1 MLVRDD
7 TEISFYLCKRET
19 IKKEEKMKLA
29 EALSIR
35 KDLQTRISQLSSRL
49 MNNVKIQEGDE
60 PAEDP
65 KDLFKELD
73 SCLKQLEEYIYRINL
88 TNLHTMSGKKS
99 LTQLLAE
106 RDVLTKRV
114 SVMQEVFNQASSS
127 SGERYSRSEIKY
139 VTTVDVKALRKQ
151 IDKQSAQLRQLD
163 IEIQS
168 LSFSTEL
175 I

>member
-1 MLVRDD
+1 
-7 TEISFYLCKRET
+7 
-19 IKKEEKMKLA
+19 MKLA

-35 KDLQTRISQLSSRL
+35 KDLQTRISQLSARL
-49 MNNVKIQEGDE
+49 ASNVKVQEGDE

-65 KDLFKELD
+65 KELFKELD

-88 TNLHTMSGKKS
+88 TNMRTMSGEKT
-99 LTQLLAE
+99 LTQLMAE

-114 SVMQEVFNQASSS
+114 EVMQNVFDQASSS
-127 SGERYSRSEIKY
+127 SERYSRSEIKF
-139 VTTVDVKALRKQ
+139 VTTIDIKALRKQ
-151 IDKQSAQLRQLD
+151 IDKLSSQLRQLD

-168 LSFSTEL
+168 INFSTDL

>member
-1 MLVRDD
+1 
-7 TEISFYLCKRET
+7 
-19 IKKEEKMKLA
+19 MKLA

-49 MNNVKIQEGDE
+49 VNNVRVQEGDE

-65 KDLFKELD
+65 KELLKELD

-88 TNLHTMSGKKS
+88 TNMRTMSGEKT
-99 LTQLLAE
+99 LTQLMAE

-114 SVMQEVFNQASSS
+114 EVMQNVFNQASSS
-127 SGERYSRSEIKY
+127 SERYSRSEIKF
-139 VTTVDVKALRKQ
+139 VTTIDIKALRKQ
-151 IDKQSAQLRQLD
+151 IDKLSSQLRQLD
-163 IEIQS
+163 IEIQAIN
-168 LSFSTEL
+168 FSTEL

>member
-1 MLVRDD
+1 
-7 TEISFYLCKRET
+7 
-19 IKKEEKMKLA
+19 MKLA

-35 KDLQTRISQLSSRL
+35 KDLQTRISQLSARL
-49 MNNVKIQEGDE
+49 ASNVRVQEGDE

-65 KDLFKELD
+65 KELFKELD

-88 TNLHTMSGKKS
+88 TNIRTMSGEKT
-99 LTQLLAE
+99 LTQLMAE

-114 SVMQEVFNQASSS
+114 EVMQNVFNQASSTN
-127 SGERYSRSEIKY
+127 ERYSRSEIKF
-139 VTTVDVKALRKQ
+139 VTTIDIKALRKQ
-151 IDKQSAQLRQLD
+151 IDKLSSQLRQLD

-168 LSFSTEL
+168 INFATDL

>member
-1 MLVRDD
+1 
-7 TEISFYLCKRET
+7 
-19 IKKEEKMKLA
+19 MKLA

-35 KDLQTRISQLSSRL
+35 KDLQTRISDLSARL
-49 MNNVKIQEGDE
+49 RNNVRIQEGDE

-88 TNLHTMSGKKS
+88 TNMRTMSGEKT
-99 LTQLLAE
+99 LTQLMAE

-114 SVMQEVFNQASSS
+114 GVLQDVFNQAASSS
-127 SGERYSRSEIKY
+127 SERYSRSEIKY
-139 VTTVDVKALRKQ
+139 MTTIDVKAMRKQ
-151 IDKQSAQLRQLD
+151 IDKLSAQLRKLD

-168 LSFSTEL
+168 INFSTEL

>member
-1 MLVRDD
+1 
-7 TEISFYLCKRET
+7 
-19 IKKEEKMKLA
+19 MKLA

-35 KDLQTRISQLSSRL
+35 KDLQTRISQLSARL
-49 MNNVKIQEGDE
+49 ASNVKVQEGDE

-65 KDLFKELD
+65 KELFKELD

-88 TNLHTMSGKKS
+88 TNMRTMSGEKT
-99 LTQLLAE
+99 LTQLMAE

-114 SVMQEVFNQASSS
+114 EVMQNVFSQASSTN
-127 SGERYSRSEIKY
+127 ERYSRSEIKF
-139 VTTVDVKALRKQ
+139 VTTIDIKALRKQ
-151 IDKQSAQLRQLD
+151 IDKLSSQLRQLD

-168 LSFSTEL
+168 INFATDL

>member
-1 MLVRDD
+1 
-7 TEISFYLCKRET
+7 
-19 IKKEEKMKLA
+19 MKLA

-35 KDLQTRISQLSSRL
+35 KDLETRVNQLSTRL
-49 MNNVKIQEGDE
+49 MSNVRVQEGDE

-65 KDLFKELD
+65 KDLLKELD

-88 TNLHTMSGKKS
+88 TNMRTMSGEKS

-114 SVMQEVFNQASSS
+114 SVMQEVFKQASSS
-127 SGERYSRSEIKY
+127 SERYSRSEIKF

-151 IDKQSAQLRQLD
+151 IDKLSAQLRQLD

-168 LSFSTEL
+168 INFSTEL

>member
-1 MLVRDD
+1 
-7 TEISFYLCKRET
+7 
-19 IKKEEKMKLA
+19 MKLA

-35 KDLQTRISQLSSRL
+35 KELQTRISQLSSRL

-88 TNLHTMSGKKS
+88 TNLHTVSGKKS
-99 LTQLLAE
+99 LTQMLAE

-114 SVMQEVFNQASSS
+114 SVLQEVFNQASSS
-127 SGERYSRSEIKY
+127 SSERYSRSEIKY

-151 IDKQSAQLRQLD
+151 SDKLSAQLRQLD

>member
-1 MLVRDD
+1 
-7 TEISFYLCKRET
+7 
-19 IKKEEKMKLA
+19 MKLA

-49 MNNVKIQEGDE
+49 SNNVRIQEGDE

-73 SCLKQLEEYIYRINL
+73 SCLKQLEEYIYRINV
-88 TNLHTMSGKKS
+88 TNLQTMSGKKS

-106 RDVLTKRV
+106 RDVLTMRV
-114 SVMQEVFNQASSS
+114 NVMQDVFRQAASSPS
-127 SGERYSRSEIKY
+127 ERYSRSEIKF
-139 VTTVDVKALRKQ
+139 VTTVDVKDLRKQ
-151 IDKQSAQLRQLD
+151 IDKLSAQLRQLD

-168 LSFSTEL
+168 INFSTEL

>member
-1 MLVRDD
+1 
-7 TEISFYLCKRET
+7 
-19 IKKEEKMKLA
+19 MKLA

-49 MNNVKIQEGDE
+49 VSNVKVQEGDE
-60 PAEDP
+60 PAEEP
-65 KDLFKELD
+65 KELFKELD

-88 TNLHTMSGKKS
+88 TNLQTMCGKKS
-99 LTQLLAE
+99 LTQLMAE

-114 SVMQEVFNQASSS
+114 GVMQEVFNQASSTND
-127 SGERYSRSEIKY
+127 RYSRSEIKY
-139 VTTVDVKALRKQ
+139 VTTIDIKALRKQ
-151 IDKQSAQLRQLD
+151 IDKLSAQLRKLD

-168 LSFSTEL
+168 INFSTEL

>member
-1 MLVRDD
+1 
-7 TEISFYLCKRET
+7 
-19 IKKEEKMKLA
+19 MKLA

-49 MNNVKIQEGDE
+49 VSNVKVQEGDE
-60 PAEDP
+60 PAEEP
-65 KDLFKELD
+65 KELFKELD

-88 TNLHTMSGKKS
+88 TNMRTMSGEKT
-99 LTQLLAE
+99 LTQLMAE

-114 SVMQEVFNQASSS
+114 EVMQNVFNQASSTN
-127 SGERYSRSEIKY
+127 ERYSRSEIKF
-139 VTTVDVKALRKQ
+139 VTTIDIKALRKQ
-151 IDKQSAQLRQLD
+151 IDKLSSQLRQLD

-168 LSFSTEL
+168 INFSTDL

>member
-1 MLVRDD
+1 
-7 TEISFYLCKRET
+7 
-19 IKKEEKMKLA
+19 MKLA

-35 KDLQTRISQLSSRL
+35 KDLQTRISELTARL
-49 MNNVKIQEGDE
+49 MNNVKRQEGDE

-65 KDLFKELD
+65 KDLLKELD
-73 SCLKQLEEYIYRINL
+73 SCLKQLEEYIYRINV
-88 TNLHTMSGKKS
+88 TNMRTMCGKKT
-99 LTQLLAE
+99 LTQLMAE

-114 SVMQEVFNQASSS
+114 SVLQEVFKHASSS
-127 SGERYSRSEIKY
+127 SSERYSRSEIKY

-151 IDKQSAQLRQLD
+151 IDKLSAQLRQLD

-168 LSFSTEL
+168 INFSTEL

>member
-1 MLVRDD
+1 
-7 TEISFYLCKRET
+7 
-19 IKKEEKMKLA
+19 MKLA

-35 KDLQTRISQLSSRL
+35 KDLQTRISQLSARL
-49 MNNVKIQEGDE
+49 ASNVKVQEGDE

-65 KDLFKELD
+65 KELFKELD

-88 TNLHTMSGKKS
+88 TNMRTMSGEKT
-99 LTQLLAE
+99 LTQLMAE

-114 SVMQEVFNQASSS
+114 EVMQNVFNQASSTN
-127 SGERYSRSEIKY
+127 ERYSRSEIKF
-139 VTTVDVKALRKQ
+139 VTTIDIKALRKQ
-151 IDKQSAQLRQLD
+151 IDKLSSQLRQLD

-168 LSFSTEL
+168 INFATDL

>member
-1 MLVRDD
+1 
-7 TEISFYLCKRET
+7 
-19 IKKEEKMKLA
+19 MKLA

-35 KDLQTRISQLSSRL
+35 KDLQTRISQLSARL
-49 MNNVKIQEGDE
+49 ASNVKVQEGDE

-65 KDLFKELD
+65 KELFKELD

-88 TNLHTMSGKKS
+88 TNMRTMSGEKT
-99 LTQLLAE
+99 LTQLMAE

-114 SVMQEVFNQASSS
+114 EVMQNVFNQASSTN
-127 SGERYSRSEIKY
+127 ERYSRSEIKF
-139 VTTVDVKALRKQ
+139 VTTIDIKALRKQ
-151 IDKQSAQLRQLD
+151 IDKLSSQLRQLD

-168 LSFSTEL
+168 INFSTDL

>member
-1 MLVRDD
+1 
-7 TEISFYLCKRET
+7 
-19 IKKEEKMKLA
+19 MKLA

-35 KDLQTRISQLSSRL
+35 KDLQTRISQLSARL
-49 MNNVKIQEGDE
+49 ASNVRVQEGDE

-65 KDLFKELD
+65 KELFKELD

-88 TNLHTMSGKKS
+88 TNMRTMSGEKT
-99 LTQLLAE
+99 LTQLMAE

-114 SVMQEVFNQASSS
+114 EVMQNVFNQASSTN
-127 SGERYSRSEIKY
+127 ERYSRSEIKF
-139 VTTVDVKALRKQ
+139 VTTIDIKALRKQ
-151 IDKQSAQLRQLD
+151 IDKLSSQLRQLD

-168 LSFSTEL
+168 INFATDL

>member
-1 MLVRDD
+1 
-7 TEISFYLCKRET
+7 
-19 IKKEEKMKLA
+19 MKLA

-49 MNNVKIQEGDE
+49 SNNVRIQEGDE
-60 PAEDP
+60 PAEDA

-73 SCLKQLEEYIYRINL
+73 SCLKQLEEYIYRINV
-88 TNLHTMSGKKS
+88 TNLQTMSGKKS

-106 RDVLTKRV
+106 RDVLTMRV
-114 SVMQEVFNQASSS
+114 NVMQDVFRQAASSS
-127 SGERYSRSEIKY
+127 SERYSRSEIKF
-139 VTTVDVKALRKQ
+139 VTTVDVKDLRKQ
-151 IDKQSAQLRQLD
+151 IDKLSAQLRQLD

-168 LSFSTEL
+168 INFSTEL

>member
-1 MLVRDD
+1 
-7 TEISFYLCKRET
+7 
-19 IKKEEKMKLA
+19 MKLA

-35 KDLQTRISQLSSRL
+35 KDLQTRISQLSTRL
-49 MNNVKIQEGDE
+49 LSNVRIQEGDE

-65 KDLFKELD
+65 KDLLKELD

-88 TNLHTMSGKKS
+88 TNMRTMSGEKS

-114 SVMQEVFNQASSS
+114 SVLQEVFEQASSS
-127 SGERYSRSEIKY
+127 SERYSRSEIKF

-151 IDKQSAQLRQLD
+151 IDKLSAQLRQLD

-168 LSFSTEL
+168 INFSTEL